1 MPIEMHADVRGYF
14 RERLVAAMARK
25 RIVTSESTECY
36 LVNLLAKLAITPDDE
51 PLGRPFAEL
60 LAKALDA
67 SGHEKLSRLRE
78 LGDSALYVCGFFGDH
93 LEHRG
98 IARSYVVAMGG
109 RAYLTARSIAPL
121 ARAGELSPI
130 FEELAER
137 FEMFAYV
144 LDDVREST
152 AMRTPQDIIRLYERW
167 RRTGSSLLA
176 ERLEQEGVYPM
187 SVKGPT
193 TLH

>member
-1 MPIEMHADVRGYF
+1 MPIETHADVRGYF
-14 RERLVAAMARK
+14 RERLVAAMERQ
-25 RIVTSESTECY
+25 RIVTTESTECY
-36 LVNLLAKLAITPDDE
+36 LVNLLAKLAIAANEE

-60 LAKALDA
+60 LAEALEA
-67 SGHEKLSRLRE
+67 QGHEKLSRLRE
-78 LGDSALYVCGFFGDH
+78 VGDSALYVCGFFADH

-109 RAYLTARSIAPL
+109 RAYLTARAIAPL

-130 FEELAER
+130 FEELAAR
-137 FEMFAYV
+137 FELYAQV

-176 ERLEQEGVYPM
+176 ERLEQEGVYPV
-187 SVKGPT
+187 SPKDP